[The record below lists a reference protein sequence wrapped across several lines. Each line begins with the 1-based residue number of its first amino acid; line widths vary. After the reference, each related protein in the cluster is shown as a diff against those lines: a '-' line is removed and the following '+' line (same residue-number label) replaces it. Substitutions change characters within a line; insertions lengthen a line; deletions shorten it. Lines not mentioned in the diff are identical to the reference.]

1 MEEGECLY
9 SKYGYCKYKEQCT
22 RKHYKEKCEEL
33 GDCKGVRVCPKRH
46 PKACKRINTEKGCNF
61 GNECAYKH
69 TNLHETQKKH
79 PIEWEKKVEA
89 LELQVNEMADKLV
102 STTEGCEL
110 KEKVKL
116 IEAVI
121 KNLFQNVI
129 RLDKEISELKT
140 KSKSED
146 ITEKTLN

>member
-61 GNECAYKH
+61 ENECAYKH
-69 TNLHETQKKH
+69 TNLHEIPKQTDLKYCLCEH
-79 PIEWEKKVEA
+79 LDI
-89 LELQVNEMADKLV
+89 LKLCVV
-102 STTEGCEL
+102 SLVTRSLSYPT
-110 KEKVKL
+110 K
-116 IEAVI
+116 
-121 KNLFQNVI
+121 
-129 RLDKEISELKT
+129 IS
-140 KSKSED
+140 S
-146 ITEKTLN
+146 